1 MLIIQDNATRRIK
14 YGLFNFEIDSSWIE
28 AIEYKNKD
36 NLHYKSYQEFKEK
49 PVQIVPISQ
58 INYKIRKD
66 GTPIFKDGE
75 NDEGM
80 ALTAKERVMNILAG
94 FENGEKIKPAILYRQ
109 DNVDEC
115 VNLSPASLFYYLWVQ
130 DDSIC
135 DISKERFVPIKIK
148 YHTKKTTSIRRLTE
162 RPTRKDVDDAIPNK
176 KQKCRALRLHLGLR
190 KMAEDIFHRDC
201 VLDAD
206 DGFSTGQG

>member
-115 VNLSPASLFYYLWVQ
+115 VNLFECYAG
-130 DDSIC
+130 C
-135 DISKERFVPIKIK
+135 
-148 YHTKKTTSIRRLTE
+148 H
-162 RPTRKDVDDAIPNK
+162 
-176 KQKCRALRLHLGLR
+176 RLHCSIIYGF
-190 KMAEDIFHRDC
+190 KMIPSVIFPKKD
-201 VLDAD
+201 L
-206 DGFSTGQG
+206 FP